1 MPQPVDGLRIFFNKK
16 IMLLSLSKKQILS
29 FQLLG
34 IFILTIIFWSCKKE
48 TPDLPYNDIESF
60 SIKDASGN
68 TLSASIVE
76 DRIILYWPPLVDQ
89 PESITPTI
97 KVSNLATVIPA
108 SGTPIQVQSEKPI
121 IYTVKAQDGSSKNY
135 TLSFQVNQP
144 QVQAKLN
151 DPSTGIYSLKE
162 PEKGTFTFVGE
173 NIIPNETQTKGY
185 LIDKDGKKTSLSL
198 NTALTSFVAKFTA
211 PNNLKAGSSY
221 QVKLVSGRFSVLS
234 DPFEVILPGLSALI
248 KSNVAY
254 NATKGED
261 LVVPLVSKIL
271 YELYFKSDF
280 DHFVAVDNLNNS
292 CKITNAVFDV
302 TNLTVNLPIPTT
314 VLGNKIT
321 VLKIMDKSGK
331 ILTESNYSIAVN

>member
-1 MPQPVDGLRIFFNKK
+1 
-16 IMLLSLSKKQILS
+16 MLLSLSKKQIRS
-29 FQLLG
+29 FQLLA
-34 IFILTIIFWSCKKE
+34 IFILTMTCWSCKKE
-48 TPDLPYNDIESF
+48 TPDLPYKDIESF
-60 SIKDASGN
+60 SIRDASGN

-97 KVSNLATVIPA
+97 KVSEMATITPA
-108 SGTPIQVQSEKPI
+108 SGTSIELQLEKPI
-121 IYTVKAQDGSSKNY
+121 IYTVRAQDGSSKNY

-185 LIDKDGKKTSLSL
+185 LVEKDGKQTLLSL
-198 NTALTSFVAKFTA
+198 NTTLTSFVARFTA
-211 PNNLKAGSSY
+211 PDNLKAGSSY

-234 DPFEVILPGLSALI
+234 DPFEVALPGLDVLI

-271 YELYFKSDF
+271 YDLYFKSDF

-292 CKITNAVFDV
+292 YKITNAVFDV
-302 TNLTVNLPIPTT
+302 TKLTVSLPIPTT
-314 VLGNKIT
+314 VLGSKIN

>member
-1 MPQPVDGLRIFFNKK
+1 MPQPVDGLRIFLIKK
-16 IMLLSLSKKQILS
+16 IMLLSLSKKQIRS
-29 FQLLG
+29 FQLLA
-34 IFILTIIFWSCKKE
+34 IFILTMTCWSCKKE
-48 TPDLPYNDIESF
+48 TPDLPYNEIESF

-89 PESITPTI
+89 PKSITPTI
-97 KVSNLATVIPA
+97 KVSELATITPA
-108 SGTPIQVQSEKPI
+108 SGTSIELQSEKPI
-121 IYTVKAQDGSSKNY
+121 TYTVRAQDGSSKNY

-151 DPSTGIYSLKE
+151 DPINTYYLKE
-162 PEKGTFTFVGE
+162 PEKGIFTFVGE

-185 LIDKDGKKTSLSL
+185 LIDKDGKQTLLSL

-211 PNNLKAGSSY
+211 PDNLTAGSSY
-221 QVKLVSGRFSVLS
+221 QVKLVSGRFSIIS
-234 DPFEVILPGLSALI
+234 DPFEVALPGLGALI

-292 CKITNAVFDV
+292 YKITNAVVDV
-302 TNLTVNLPIPTT
+302 TKLTVSLPIPTT

>member
-1 MPQPVDGLRIFFNKK
+1 
-16 IMLLSLSKKQILS
+16 MLLSLSKKQIRS
-29 FQLLG
+29 FQLLA
-34 IFILTIIFWSCKKE
+34 IFILTMTCWSCKKE
-48 TPDLPYNDIESF
+48 TPDLPYKDIESF
-60 SIKDASGN
+60 SIRDASGN

-97 KVSNLATVIPA
+97 KVSEMATITPA
-108 SGTPIQVQSEKPI
+108 SGTSIELQLEKPI
-121 IYTVKAQDGSSKNY
+121 IYTVRAQDGSSKNY

-151 DPSTGIYSLKE
+151 DPINTYYLNE

-185 LIDKDGKKTSLSL
+185 LIDKDGKETLLSL
-198 NTALTSFVAKFTA
+198 NTALTYFIAKFTA
-211 PNNLKAGSSY
+211 PDNLKAGSSY

-234 DPFEVILPGLSALI
+234 DPFEVLLPGLSALI

-254 NATKGED
+254 NATKGQN

-292 CKITNAVFDV
+292 YKITNAIVDV
-302 TNLTVNLPIPTT
+302 TNLTVSLPIPTT